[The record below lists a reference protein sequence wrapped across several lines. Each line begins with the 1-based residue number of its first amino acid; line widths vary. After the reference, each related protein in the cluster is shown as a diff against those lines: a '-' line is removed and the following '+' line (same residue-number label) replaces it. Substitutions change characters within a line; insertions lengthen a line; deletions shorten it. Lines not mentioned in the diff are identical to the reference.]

1 MEFTSKELSEFVD
14 TYAIDF
20 GEEISV
26 DEARE
31 MFARLVQ
38 LYERVSEP
46 LPVPPTVSYS
56 NR

>member
-1 MEFTSKELSEFVD
+1 MEITSEELQGFINA
-14 TYAIDF
+14 YAIDF

-31 MFARLVQ
+31 MLTRLVQ

-46 LPVPPTVSYS
+46 LPVPPTVSYGS
-56 NR
+56 R